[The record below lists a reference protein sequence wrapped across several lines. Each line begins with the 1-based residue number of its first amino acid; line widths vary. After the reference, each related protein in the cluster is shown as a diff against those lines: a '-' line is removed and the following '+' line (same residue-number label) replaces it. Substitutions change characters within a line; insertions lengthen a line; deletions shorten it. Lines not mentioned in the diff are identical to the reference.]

1 MSDIKFSGLHK
12 LISWSHEILKLSSR
26 KDPGKEY
33 IPQVNSVNEGR
44 LWGHFHLH
52 QISTKMIIE
61 YKTSYKM
68 SEEKKNPLS
77 LNHHLKEV
85 IILRNPQLSIA
96 FLPQSN
102 NMTE

>member
-1 MSDIKFSGLHK
+1 
-12 LISWSHEILKLSSR
+12 
-26 KDPGKEY
+26 
-33 IPQVNSVNEGR
+33 
-44 LWGHFHLH
+44 
-52 QISTKMIIE
+52 MIIE

-102 NMTE
+102 NMAE